1 MKAMRTKSSDRKIS
15 RRSFL
20 SASIVLGAGIFSYPA
35 MSAFARV
42 QSLSRNTFP
51 DIGLALGSGGANG
64 LAHIPVLET
73 LDELKIKPKV
83 ISGTSIGAII
93 GVLYASGHS
102 GLELRK
108 MALDLF
114 APDES
119 LFGSW
124 WDRLTGAGLSGLLSP
139 GLGDGVL
146 LDATGIM
153 EFIQK
158 KIRVKYFEDLDIPV
172 KVVAADFW
180 RKKQVVFSSGE
191 IIPAL
196 NASMAVPGLFAPVE
210 FQGRLLVDGAV
221 VNPVPYDLL
230 LNECDFLVAV
240 DVSGVK
246 KRDNEGRPSYL
257 DSIFSTFEI
266 MQQAIMDEK
275 LRQRTPDIY
284 LRPEITD
291 VRLINFLEVQNIL
304 EQTEPAKIQLE
315 ALLREMLEIHAEK

>member
-1 MKAMRTKSSDRKIS
+1 MNTKSEDKKNS

-20 SASIVLGAGIFSYPA
+20 YSSIILSTGFFSYPA
-35 MSAFARV
+35 MSVAARV
-42 QSLSRNTFP
+42 QSLSRDTYP

-73 LDELKIKPKV
+73 LDELKIKPAV

-93 GVLYASGHS
+93 GVLYASGYS
-102 GLELRK
+102 GHELRK

-172 KVVAADFW
+172 KIVAADYW
-180 RKKQVVFSSGE
+180 RKKQVVFGSGE
-191 IIPAL
+191 IIPAV

-230 LNECDFLVAV
+230 LDECDFLVAV

-246 KRDNEGRPSYL
+246 KKVNEGRPSYL

-275 LRQRTPDIY
+275 LKQRPPDIY
-284 LRPEITD
+284 LRPEIID

-304 EQTEPAKIQLE
+304 EQAEPARIQLK